1 MYHRTITDACSKTL
15 EWIYQDSTWS
25 QRKASEPI
33 RVGRGTLAAYPGSL
47 VLLWKT

>member
-15 EWIYQDSTWS
+15 EWTYQDPICS

-33 RVGRGTLAAYPGSL
+33 RVGRGTLAAYPGFL
-47 VLLWKT
+47 VLL